1 MCTARLPRSL
11 RCPPA
16 APPRAHTATAAP
28 APPRPS
34 PTNTRTPRF
43 TPLVIRLACFLL
55 AGAWGLL
62 SGGAYYAL
70 HRGSAL
76 EATPGANAALLG
88 GAVAL
93 LTLFILSFL
102 GGILLS
108 VLDAGELGG
117 AGGRGGEAG
126 CAAGGRAG
134 RSWRAAA
141 APPARPDPPLNPR
154 THPALPRSLCVLR
167 AGQGRADREPPRG
180 AAGGL
185 QARACAGTRSAG
197 SGASPTPA
205 VPAAAPGVAP
215 LASAHPHW
223 QPALPPPAAD
233 LRGVRPGAGLG
244 RGGGAAR
251 RRGGVR
257 CGAGPGGR
265 VPAAHCGPR
274 VSGPAAGAAQARPSM
289 ERVPRLLMQHPPFA
303 NPNNKPPECVHGP
316 TNIGL
321 LMLQPQ
327 PLYPLPRP

>member
-1 MCTARLPRSL
+1 MPTP
-11 RCPPA
+11 PPA
-16 APPRAHTATAAP
+16 
-28 APPRPS
+28 PRPS

-117 AGGRGGEAG
+117 AGGRGEGAG
-126 CAAGGRAG
+126 CGAAGRAG

-141 APPARPDPPLNPR
+141 APPARPAPPLNPR

-180 AAGGL
+180 APGGL
-185 QARACAGTRSAG
+185 QARAC
-197 SGASPTPA
+197 
-205 VPAAAPGVAP
+205 V
-215 LASAHPHW
+215 
-223 QPALPPPAAD
+223 Q
-233 LRGVRPGAGLG
+233 G
-244 RGGGAAR
+244 RGAR
-251 RRGGVR
+251 
-257 CGAGPGGR
+257 A
-265 VPAAHCGPR
+265 PAP
-274 VSGPAAGAAQARPSM
+274 
-289 ERVPRLLMQHPPFA
+289 VPRLLSLPPPLVWPRSPALTHTCDPHCLHALQIYEVFA
-303 NPNNKPPECVHGP
+303 LVPVSGAVVEQPGGEVAYGAEQGQAGAYQPPSVA
-316 TNIGL
+316 
-321 LMLQPQ
+321 
-327 PLYPLPRP
+327 RV